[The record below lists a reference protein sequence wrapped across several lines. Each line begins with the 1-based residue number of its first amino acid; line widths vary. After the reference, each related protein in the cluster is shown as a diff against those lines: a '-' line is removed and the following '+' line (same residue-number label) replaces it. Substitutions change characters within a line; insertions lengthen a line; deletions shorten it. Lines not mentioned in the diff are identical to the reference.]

1 MPWKLSIFFF
11 LRISLSLVWKMA
23 VSLETDETVAAF
35 LCYKKP
41 VNMASLFYFTLIF
54 LGLFV
59 QGKCLIVCIVL
70 YLCLYDE
77 HMSCFGFRTSLNRLV
92 KL

>member
-1 MPWKLSIFFF
+1 
-11 LRISLSLVWKMA
+11 MA
-23 VSLETDETVAAF
+23 FSLETDEIGAAF
-35 LCYKKP
+35 LCYQKP
-41 VNMASLFYFTLIF
+41 FNMASLFCFTLIF

-70 YLCLYDE
+70 CLCLYDE

>member
-23 VSLETDETVAAF
+23 FSLKTDETAAAF
-35 LCYKKP
+35 LCHKKP
-41 VNMASLFYFTLIF
+41 FNMASLFYLTLIF

-59 QGKCLIVCIVL
+59 KEKCLIVCIVL
-70 YLCLYDE
+70 SLCLYDE
-77 HMSCFGFRTSLNRLV
+77 HLSCLGFRTSLNRLV